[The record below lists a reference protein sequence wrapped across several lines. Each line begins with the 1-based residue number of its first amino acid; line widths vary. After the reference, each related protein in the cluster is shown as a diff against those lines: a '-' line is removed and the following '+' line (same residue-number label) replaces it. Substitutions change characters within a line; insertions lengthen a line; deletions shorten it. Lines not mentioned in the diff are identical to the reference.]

1 MKTRTK
7 TIYLVGTSKEPEGEM
22 LRKALKEIPDF
33 KGIPLKVK
41 EKKFEPFIN
50 NKNGK
55 ISD

>member
-1 MKTRTK
+1 MRTK
-7 TIYLVGTSKEPEGEM
+7 TKTMYLVATSKEPEGKL
-22 LRKALKEIPDF
+22 LRTANKELPDF